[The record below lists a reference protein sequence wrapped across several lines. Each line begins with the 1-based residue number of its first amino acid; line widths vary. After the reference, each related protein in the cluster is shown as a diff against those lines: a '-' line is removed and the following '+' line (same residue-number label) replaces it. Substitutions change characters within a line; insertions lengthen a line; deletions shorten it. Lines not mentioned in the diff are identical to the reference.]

1 MTKRALL
8 SVYRKEGIVD
18 LARGLAER
26 GFEILST
33 GGTAAELG
41 KAEVKVTGVSKAT
54 GFPEILD
61 GRVKTLHPGIHAGIL
76 ARRDAPEHTAAL
88 EKHKIAPIDV
98 VVVNLYPFEEKVA
111 KGCTFEEAVEN
122 VDIGGPTMVR
132 AAAKNF
138 RHVAV
143 VVDPADYGLLLEQ
156 LDRDAGIDA
165 ATRLYLAQK
174 AFRHTGRYEAA
185 IAGYFS
191 QVEEREGAY
200 VPAEADETFPYRL
213 SLTFEKVQDLRYGEN
228 PHQRAAFYSDLGS
241 TLYSVAAARK
251 MQGKELSFNNIL
263 DLDAAWRL
271 ATEID
276 DPACVIVK
284 HTNPCGTGTG
294 ASPLEAYER
303 AWACDPTSAFGGII
317 AFNERVDAATARKVT
332 GQFVEAVIAPGFE
345 GEALKVLGKKTNLR
359 VMNMDTT
366 GIHKASGFDLRRVM
380 GGLLAQQ
387 WDLHRLER
395 DRCEVVTKRVPSE
408 EEWKAL
414 LFAWTVV
421 KHVKSNAI
429 VFANAVQTVGVG
441 AGQMSRVDSA
451 RIAAQKAVLPLAGT
465 VVASD
470 AFFPFRDGIDE
481 IAKTG
486 ADRDRP
492 AGRLRPRR
500 GDDRRRRRARPRHG
514 LHRRPSLPALTP
526 DPREARV
533 DLAAPVPPTKAGGAS
548 PFRSAREGGGR
559 SAQPLECR
567 PEATLAA
574 RTAASTSAGAACAVP
589 TFPTTTPAAQLAR
602 AAASGRLAPAARA
615 RASVAITVSPAP
627 VTSNTSRA
635 AASTCT
641 GGRPFS
647 KRLMP
652 CSPRVTR
659 TARQP
664 RSERTRRPAARRSP
678 GPRTRSPVACS
689 VSSWLGVTTVTP
701 RYWRKWRT
709 LGSTST
715 GTRRRRARGRTRLS
729 SEAVT
734 TPFS

>member
-1 MTKRALL
+1 MKRRALL
-8 SVYRKEGIVD
+8 SVYRKEGLVD
-18 LARGLAER
+18 LAKGLVARGY
-26 GFEILST
+26 EIVST
-33 GGTAAELG
+33 GGTASELEQAG
-41 KAEVKVTGVSKAT
+41 VPVTGVSKVT

-61 GRVKTLHPGIHAGIL
+61 GRVKTLHPIVHGGIL
-76 ARRDAPEHTAAL
+76 ARRDVPEHLAAL
-88 EKHKIAPIDV
+88 DKHRIAPVDV

-111 KGCTFEEAVEN
+111 KGCSFDEAVEN

-143 VVDPADYGLLLEQ
+143 VVDPADYAVLLEQ
-156 LDRDAGIDA
+156 LDREGGIDA
-165 ATRLYLAQK
+165 ATRLYFAQK

-191 QVEEREGAY
+191 QVEAREGAY
-200 VPAEADETFPYRL
+200 VPAETDETFPYRL
-213 SLTFEKVQDLRYGEN
+213 NLTFEKVQDLRYGEN

-241 TLYSVAAARK
+241 TLFSVAAARQ

-294 ASPLEAYER
+294 ATPLEAYER

-317 AFNERVDAATARKVT
+317 AFNERVDAAAARKVT

-345 GEALKVLGKKTNLR
+345 KAALDVLGKKTNLR

-366 GIHKASGFDLRRVM
+366 AIHKVSGFDMRRVM

-395 DRCEVVTKRVPSE
+395 DRCEVVTKRAPSD

-414 LFAWTVV
+414 LFAWAVV

-429 VFANAVQTVGVG
+429 VYANAVQTVGVG

-470 AFFPFRDGIDE
+470 AFFPFRDGVDE
-481 IAKTG
+481 IARTG
-486 ADRDRP
+486 ATAIIQPGGSVRDEETI
-492 AGRLRPRR
+492 AAA
-500 GDDRRRRRARPRHG
+500 DEHG
-514 LHRRPSLPALTP
+514 LAMVFTGVRH
-526 DPREARV
+526 
-533 DLAAPVPPTKAGGAS
+533 
-548 PFRSAREGGGR
+548 FRH
-559 SAQPLECR
+559 
-567 PEATLAA
+567 
-574 RTAASTSAGAACAVP
+574 
-589 TFPTTTPAAQLAR
+589 
-602 AAASGRLAPAARA
+602 
-615 RASVAITVSPAP
+615 
-627 VTSNTSRA
+627 
-635 AASTCT
+635 
-641 GGRPFS
+641 
-647 KRLMP
+647 
-652 CSPRVTR
+652 
-659 TARQP
+659 
-664 RSERTRRPAARRSP
+664 
-678 GPRTRSPVACS
+678 
-689 VSSWLGVTTVTP
+689 
-701 RYWRKWRT
+701 
-709 LGSTST
+709 
-715 GTRRRRARGRTRLS
+715 
-729 SEAVT
+729 
-734 TPFS
+734 

>member
-33 GGTAAELG
+33 GGTSAELE
-41 KAEVKVTGVSKAT
+41 KAGLKVTGVAKAT

-76 ARRDAPEHTAAL
+76 ARRDAPEHAAAL

-98 VVVNLYPFEEKVA
+98 VVVNLYPFEDKVA
-111 KGCTFEEAVEN
+111 KGASFEDAVEN

-138 RHVAV
+138 RHVAA

-156 LDRDAGIDA
+156 LDREGGIDA
-165 ATRLYLAQK
+165 ATRLYFAQK

-185 IAGYFS
+185 IASYFS
-191 QVEEREGAY
+191 QVEEREGTY
-200 VPAEADETFPYRL
+200 VPAEIDETFPYRL
-213 SLTFEKVQDLRYGEN
+213 NLTFEKVQDLRYGEN

-276 DPACVIVK
+276 EPACVIVK

-294 ASPLEAYER
+294 ANPLEAYER
-303 AWACDPTSAFGGII
+303 AWACDPTSAFGGIL
-317 AFNERVDAATARKVT
+317 AFNERVDASTARKVT
-332 GQFVEAVIAPGFE
+332 GQFVEAVIAPGFAA
-345 GEALKVLGKKTNLR
+345 EALKVLGKKANLR

-366 GIHKASGFDLRRVM
+366 GIHKAGGFDLRRVM

-387 WDLHRLER
+387 WDLHQLER
-395 DRCEVVTKRVPSE
+395 DRCEVVTRRAPTE

-470 AFFPFRDGIDE
+470 AFFPFRDGVDE
-481 IAKTG
+481 ISKTG
-486 ADRDRP
+486 ATAIIQPGGSVRDEETI
-492 AGRLRPRR
+492 AAA
-500 GDDRRRRRARPRHG
+500 DEHG
-514 LHRRPSLPALTP
+514 LAMVFTGVRH
-526 DPREARV
+526 
-533 DLAAPVPPTKAGGAS
+533 
-548 PFRSAREGGGR
+548 FRH
-559 SAQPLECR
+559 
-567 PEATLAA
+567 
-574 RTAASTSAGAACAVP
+574 
-589 TFPTTTPAAQLAR
+589 
-602 AAASGRLAPAARA
+602 
-615 RASVAITVSPAP
+615 
-627 VTSNTSRA
+627 
-635 AASTCT
+635 
-641 GGRPFS
+641 
-647 KRLMP
+647 
-652 CSPRVTR
+652 
-659 TARQP
+659 
-664 RSERTRRPAARRSP
+664 
-678 GPRTRSPVACS
+678 
-689 VSSWLGVTTVTP
+689 
-701 RYWRKWRT
+701 
-709 LGSTST
+709 
-715 GTRRRRARGRTRLS
+715 
-729 SEAVT
+729 
-734 TPFS
+734 

>member
-1 MTKRALL
+1 MKRRALL
-8 SVYRKEGIVD
+8 SVYRKDGLVD
-18 LARGLAER
+18 LARGLVAR
-26 GFEILST
+26 GFEIVST
-33 GGTAAELG
+33 GGTATELEKAELP
-41 KAEVKVTGVSKAT
+41 VTGVSKVT

-61 GRVKTLHPGIHAGIL
+61 GRVKTLHPIVHGGIL
-76 ARRDAPEHTAAL
+76 ARRDTPEHLAAL
-88 EKHKIAPIDV
+88 EKHRIAPVDV

-111 KGCTFEEAVEN
+111 KGCSFDEAVEN

-156 LDRDAGIDA
+156 LDREGGIDA
-165 ATRLYLAQK
+165 ATRLYFAQK

-191 QVEEREGAY
+191 QVETRDGRY
-200 VPAEADETFPYRL
+200 QPAETDETFPYRL

-241 TLYSVAAARK
+241 TLFSVAAARQ

-276 DPACVIVK
+276 EAACVIVK

-294 ASPLEAYER
+294 SSPAEAYER

-317 AFNERVDAATARKVT
+317 AFNEKVDAAAAKKVT

-345 GEALKVLGKKTNLR
+345 KAALDVLGKKTNLR

-366 GIHKASGFDLRRVM
+366 AIHKAGGFDMRRVM

-395 DRCEVVTKRVPSE
+395 DRCEVVTKRSPTE

-429 VFANAVQTVGVG
+429 VYANAVQTVGVG
-441 AGQMSRVDSA
+441 AGQTSRVDSA

-470 AFFPFRDGIDE
+470 AFFPFRDGVDE

-486 ADRDRP
+486 ATAIIQPGGSVRDEETI
-492 AGRLRPRR
+492 AAA
-500 GDDRRRRRARPRHG
+500 DEHG
-514 LHRRPSLPALTP
+514 LAMVFTGVRH
-526 DPREARV
+526 
-533 DLAAPVPPTKAGGAS
+533 
-548 PFRSAREGGGR
+548 FRH
-559 SAQPLECR
+559 
-567 PEATLAA
+567 
-574 RTAASTSAGAACAVP
+574 
-589 TFPTTTPAAQLAR
+589 
-602 AAASGRLAPAARA
+602 
-615 RASVAITVSPAP
+615 
-627 VTSNTSRA
+627 
-635 AASTCT
+635 
-641 GGRPFS
+641 
-647 KRLMP
+647 
-652 CSPRVTR
+652 
-659 TARQP
+659 
-664 RSERTRRPAARRSP
+664 
-678 GPRTRSPVACS
+678 
-689 VSSWLGVTTVTP
+689 
-701 RYWRKWRT
+701 
-709 LGSTST
+709 
-715 GTRRRRARGRTRLS
+715 
-729 SEAVT
+729 
-734 TPFS
+734 